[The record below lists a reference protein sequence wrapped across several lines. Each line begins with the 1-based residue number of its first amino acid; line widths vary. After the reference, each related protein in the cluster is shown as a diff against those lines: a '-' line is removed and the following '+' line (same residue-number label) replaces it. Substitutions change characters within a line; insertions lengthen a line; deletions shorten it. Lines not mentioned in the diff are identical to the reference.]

1 MTIRIRRIIV
11 IFIVIVILFLLI
23 SILYQ
28 ITSNNK
34 RKFLITIV
42 DYRWNPIANL
52 SIRMELEGKLYQ
64 EMYTNNYGQV
74 IVFLKNNLNNTEY
87 LEILFDDIH
96 EKILPIHEEI
106 TIRLN
111 MINQNTGEM
120 YDDERFN

>member
-11 IFIVIVILFLLI
+11 IFIVILFLLI

-64 EMYTNNYGQV
+64 EMCTNNYGQV

-87 LEILFDDIH
+87 LEILVDDIH